1 LSRHLLQPARL
12 RTGVRIGMAPVR
24 FIMDQIPPC
33 ASACRPLQVVS
44 AHPHRLGSERFV
56 RLLPL
61 RSFPPVALS
70 WCAGGYS
77 AGLHALRGVPNTR
90 ATGWRAAI
98 GCAKRGTC
106 ARCTLASQAFPQW
119 VLPNRLAAAPGPG
132 IFSLRRAL
140 RRAPLSD
147 ARRFDGCG
155 LACCAAVG
163 GPDRQAARP
172 RLWSRRS
179 RAGAAVRNRVSPCGA
194 EKAVTS
200 AALRVADGFRLY
212 EGRQGDT
219 AVAVAR

>member
-1 LSRHLLQPARL
+1 
-12 RTGVRIGMAPVR
+12 
-24 FIMDQIPPC
+24 
-33 ASACRPLQVVS
+33 
-44 AHPHRLGSERFV
+44 
-56 RLLPL
+56 
-61 RSFPPVALS
+61 VALS
-70 WCAGGYS
+70 KSVRGHCAS
-77 AGLHALRGVPNTR
+77 RHALSGVPNVR
-90 ATGWRAAI
+90 VDRMASRI
-98 GCAKRGTC
+98 GCAKRGAC
-106 ARCTLASQAFPQW
+106 ARCTLASQAFPQC
-119 VLPNRLAAAPGPG
+119 VLPNGLAAVLGPG
-132 IFSLRRAL
+132 IFNLRRAL

-179 RAGAAVRNRVSPCGA
+179 RAGAAVHNRVSPCGA

-212 EGRQGDT
+212 ERRQGDT